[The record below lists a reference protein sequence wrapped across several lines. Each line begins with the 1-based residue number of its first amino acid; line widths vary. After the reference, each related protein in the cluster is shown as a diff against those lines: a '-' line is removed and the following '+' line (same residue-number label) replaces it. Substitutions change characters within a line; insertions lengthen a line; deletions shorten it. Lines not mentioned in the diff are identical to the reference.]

1 MGTTSRLIEVLPS
14 QMREIAFQVRRLR
27 EELRLTQE
35 DLAEQC
41 NRAARELLDPG
52 DLSRVARMSRSR
64 IAHIEQAHLPRPG
77 KGVAIA
83 LQPHEVRLLAHAL
96 GVAPEQL
103 VGDHAE
109 GIITW
114 DPLTNPRR
122 AHHFLTLFDTY
133 AGTARELTGWAE
145 FLPCSLETRDFMHA
159 HHLAIFSADTLHLEP
174 GPRAEYVR
182 AVVTMYD
189 TIGDRRR
196 EQVVT
201 AAAARPWTF
210 THLILRSDLERI
222 ARGTDPYEGIPAA
235 VRRECLANLRGLV
248 SDGSLR
254 IRLEVAEDDAGMRHL
269 FAGFDSLVVIDDA
282 FSFWRYGTGDIA
294 YTAHP
299 DVVRVRR
306 ALIETFRTCAV
317 HREARQV
324 IGLLDGL
331 LASVA

>member
-14 QMREIAFQVRRLR
+14 QMREIALLVRRLR

-35 DLAEQC
+35 DLAERC
-41 NRAARELLDPG
+41 NHAARELLDPG
-52 DLSRVARMSRSR
+52 DMSRVGRMSRTR

-83 LQPHEVRLLAHAL
+83 LQPHEVRFLAHAL

-109 GIITW
+109 GIIAW

-133 AGTARELTGWAE
+133 AGAARELTGWAE

-159 HHLAIFSADTLHLEP
+159 HHLAIFSEDARHLEP

-182 AVVTMYD
+182 AAVTMYD

-196 EQVVT
+196 EQLFS

-294 YTAHP
+294 YTSHP

-306 ALIETFRTCAV
+306 ALIETFRACAV
-317 HREARQV
+317 HREVHQV
-324 IGLLDGL
+324 TGLLDGL